1 MFNGTITGHLGR
13 DPELRFLNDGQQVAN
28 FTVAV
33 RQNKRS
39 GQDQPA
45 RWVKVAVWGKA
56 AEYVGNYVKKGDGVM
71 CIGRVEAPELF
82 TRRDGTQ
89 GMAEVFTAE
98 NIEKWSNAGEPRQQ
112 PAHEQQAP
120 AAAAAPAPAPA
131 PAPVAQQQPAPPA
144 APGWGGTAPAAAQAP
159 AWTPQQQAYVQPPA
173 QPGAQPP
180 VWQSS
185 EDPPF

>member
-1 MFNGTITGHLGR
+1 MFNGTITGYLGQ

-33 RQNKRS
+33 RQNKRN
-39 GQDQPA
+39 GEQLPP
-45 RWVKVAVWGKA
+45 RWVKVAVWGKT

-71 CIGRVEAPELF
+71 CIGRVEPPELF

-98 NIEKWSNAGEPRQQ
+98 NIEKWSDAAERRQDAAQ
-112 PAHEQQAP
+112 PAA
-120 AAAAAPAPAPA
+120 
-131 PAPVAQQQPAPPA
+131 AQQQPLPAHQAAVAPASAAATA
-144 APGWGGTAPAAAQAP
+144 AP
-159 AWTPQQQAYVQPPA
+159 WTPEQQAYVQTPA
-173 QPGAQPP
+173 QPAAQPP
-180 VWQSS
+180 VRQSS